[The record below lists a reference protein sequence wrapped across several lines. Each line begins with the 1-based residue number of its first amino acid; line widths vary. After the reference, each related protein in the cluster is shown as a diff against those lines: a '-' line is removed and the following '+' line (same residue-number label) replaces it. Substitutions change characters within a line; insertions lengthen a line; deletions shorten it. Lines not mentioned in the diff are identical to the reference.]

1 MLTTNPEHN
10 RPTRCTCAK
19 CGKSFMKQPWS
30 GTYSVNGNHYYPY
43 ADPDEFPLVVLC
55 DECSAEELRA
65 NHIGMLLY

>member
-1 MLTTNPEHN
+1 
-10 RPTRCTCAK
+10 
-19 CGKSFMKQPWS
+19 MKQPWS